1 MAVSAPGGKR
11 SPIASMLAA
20 FLSARHDQARR
31 ILHVDLLAGLLA
43 ASLPWSTSGVAIVAL
58 IWLAALIPTLD
69 VRAFARSL
77 RRPISAL
84 PIALFALAVVGT
96 LWSDASWGARLYAV
110 GPTAK
115 LLMLPLLFYHF
126 ERSTR
131 GMWSL
136 IAFLV
141 SCTLLMAMSWIVA
154 FDPGLALKPQGDA
167 SRGIFVKNYIDQ
179 SQEFALCAVALTYPI
194 VSALREKRIRLAA
207 LLAAVSL
214 GFIANMALVTV
225 SRTALVT
232 MPIMLAVFAVLHL
245 KGRSNLVILCMTIV
259 LAGLAWVASPQLRG
273 TAATFVR
280 DYQVYKELHQ
290 PTSIGLRLEFWQK
303 SLRFFAEAPLIGHGT
318 GSTRGLFAQAAT
330 GPKVLVGGQVIG
342 NPHNQTLNVAVQWG
356 VVGVIILYAMWCF
369 HLLLFRGEGLVAWIG
384 LLVVVQNIFTSLFN
398 SHLFDFHEGWMY
410 VLGVGIAG
418 GMTLQARSEKAPGCR
433 QVPSGR
439 DGWHARDRWAISKS
453 GNGAETQI
461 IAVIGRRMAR
471 FSNLTFRNFLI
482 ATHDALAT
490 ALALFA
496 SFYLRFED
504 DSFFVRLPLLLRFLP
519 YFILLSIVVC
529 FIFNLTTTKWR
540 FFSLPDVLNILRAAT
555 VLTLALL
562 VLDYIFVAPNI
573 HGSPVAPH
581 MVGAFFAG
589 KITILLYWFLEI
601 FFLSGTRFIYRYFR
615 YTRARYHART
625 DEDAA
630 PALLIGRAADAEILL
645 RAIESGAVKRL
656 WSVGVLS
663 PSPADRG
670 QMIRNIPVLGGID
683 DLDDV
688 IEDFAKRNKPIARV
702 VMAPSAFEPSARPE
716 SVLMRAR
723 RHGLI
728 VSRLP
733 SLESG
738 DAPRLTAVAVEDLL
752 LRPSEKIDYARLEA
766 LVKNKSV
773 IVTGGG
779 GSIGSEICDRV
790 ATFGAAR
797 LLVIENSEP
806 ALYAVVESLTAQNT
820 KAAIEGRIADIRDR
834 DRIHRLMSEF
844 KPDIVFHAAA
854 LKHVP
859 ILERDWSE
867 GVKTNIFGSVNVAD
881 AALAAGAE
889 AMVMISTDKAIEPV
903 SMLGLTKRFA
913 EMYCQALDHDLATRS
928 DGKSRMRLISV
939 RFGNVLASNG
949 SVVPKFKAQIEAGG
963 PVTVTHPD
971 MVRYFMTIR
980 EACDLVLTAATHALT
995 PVRPDVSVYVLNM
1008 GQPVKIVDLAER
1020 MIRLS
1025 GLEPGHDIEIVFSG
1039 MRPGERLNEI
1049 LFASEE
1055 PTIEIGVAGVM
1066 AAKPNEPP
1074 MQALRQW
1081 IEALERAIANDDRAT
1096 IRAVLKDAVPEF
1108 GRVAPSEG
1116 AVVPAGPVLQS

>member
-1 MAVSAPGGKR
+1 
-11 SPIASMLAA
+11 
-20 FLSARHDQARR
+20 
-31 ILHVDLLAGLLA
+31 
-43 ASLPWSTSGVAIVAL
+43 
-58 IWLAALIPTLD
+58 
-69 VRAFARSL
+69 
-77 RRPISAL
+77 
-84 PIALFALAVVGT
+84 
-96 LWSDASWGARLYAV
+96 
-110 GPTAK
+110 
-115 LLMLPLLFYHF
+115 
-126 ERSTR
+126 
-131 GMWSL
+131 
-136 IAFLV
+136 
-141 SCTLLMAMSWIVA
+141 
-154 FDPGLALKPQGDA
+154 
-167 SRGIFVKNYIDQ
+167 
-179 SQEFALCAVALTYPI
+179 
-194 VSALREKRIRLAA
+194 
-207 LLAAVSL
+207 
-214 GFIANMALVTV
+214 
-225 SRTALVT
+225 
-232 MPIMLAVFAVLHL
+232 
-245 KGRSNLVILCMTIV
+245 MTIL
-259 LAGLAWVASPQLRG
+259 LAGLAWMASPQLRW

-280 DYQVYKELHQ
+280 DYQIYKELDQ
-290 PTSIGLRLEFWQK
+290 PTSIGTRLEFWQK
-303 SLRFFAEAPLIGHGT
+303 SLRFFAEAPIIGHGT
-318 GSTRGLFAQAAT
+318 GSTRGLFEHAAT
-330 GPKVLVGGQVIG
+330 GPKVLAGGQVIG
-342 NPHNQTLNVAVQWG
+342 NPHNQTLNIAVQWG
-356 VVGVIILYAMWCF
+356 VVGVAVLYAMWWF
-369 HLLLFRGEGLVAWIG
+369 HLLLFRGDGLVAWIG

-418 GMTLQARSEKAPGCR
+418 GIMLRT
-433 QVPSGR
+433 
-439 DGWHARDRWAISKS
+439 ARDEAATAGS
-453 GNGAETQI
+453 GKPLTAGMPAPDELSAAPEPCRNPGSLLAGEMT
-461 IAVIGRRMAR
+461 RL
-471 FSNLTFRNFLI
+471 SNLTMRNLLI

-490 ALALFA
+490 TIALFA
-496 SFYLRFED
+496 SFYLRFEGD
-504 DSFFVRLPLLLRFLP
+504 AFFDRLPLLFRILP
-519 YFILLSIVVC
+519 YFIALSVVVC
-529 FIFNLTTTKWR
+529 YAFNLTTTKWR
-540 FFSLPDVLNILRAAT
+540 FISLPDALNVLRAAT

-573 HGSPVAPH
+573 HGSPVAPNMH
-581 MVGAFFAG
+581 GAFFLG
-589 KITILLYWFLEI
+589 KITIILYWFLEV
-601 FFLSGTRFIYRYFR
+601 FFLSGSRFAYRHFR
-615 YTRARYHART
+615 YSRARYHART

-645 RAIESGAVKRL
+645 RGIESGAVKRL
-656 WSVGVLS
+656 WPVGVLS

-683 DLDDV
+683 DVEDV
-688 IEDFAKRNKPIARV
+688 IQDFARRNKPIARI
-702 VMAPSAFEPSARPE
+702 VMAPSAFEPDARPE

-738 DAPRLTAVAVEDLL
+738 DVPRLTTVAVEDLL
-752 LRPSEKIDYARLEA
+752 LRPSQKIDYGRLEH

-779 GSIGSEICDRV
+779 GSIGSEICERV

-806 ALYAVVESLTAQNT
+806 ALYAVVEALSLQNT
-820 KAAIEGRIADIRDR
+820 EAVIEGRIADIRDR
-834 DRIHRLMSEF
+834 DRIVRLMNEF

-913 EMYCQALDHDLATRS
+913 EMYCQALDHELASRA
-928 DGKSRMRLISV
+928 DGKPAMRLISV

-980 EACDLVLTAATHALT
+980 EACDLVLTAATHALM

-1008 GQPVKIVDLAER
+1008 GQPVKIVELAER

-1025 GLEPGHDIEIVFSG
+1025 GLQPGHDIDIVFTG

-1049 LFASEE
+1049 LFATEE
-1055 PTIEIGVAGVM
+1055 PTVEIGLAGIM

-1074 MQALRQW
+1074 MRVLREW
-1081 IEALERAIANDDRAT
+1081 IGALEQAIASNDRAT
-1096 IRAVLKDAVPEF
+1096 IKAVLKDAIPEF
-1108 GRVAPSEG
+1108 GSAAPVETAARSG
-1116 AVVPAGPVLQS
+1116 SVLQP